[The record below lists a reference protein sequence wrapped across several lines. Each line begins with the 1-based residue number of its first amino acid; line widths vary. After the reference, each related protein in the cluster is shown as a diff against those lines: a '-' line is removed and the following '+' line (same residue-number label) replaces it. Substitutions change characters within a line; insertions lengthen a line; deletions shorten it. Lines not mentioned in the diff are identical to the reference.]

1 MKTIRSEKKEVISGV
16 IETSM
21 GLFNSIAN
29 KGKSVLII
37 LKNENVKTGMLLGI
51 TQQST
56 VMLELRPLHGN
67 AYVLETPF
75 SEINDII
82 FIDE

>member
-1 MKTIRSEKKEVISGV
+1 MKKIRSEKKHVVNGV
-16 IETSM
+16 IETSF
-21 GLFNSIAN
+21 GLINFIAN

-56 VMLELRPLHGN
+56 VMLELIPLHGN

>member
-1 MKTIRSEKKEVISGV
+1 MKTIRSEKREIISGV

-56 VMLELRPLHGN
+56 VMLELRSIQGN